1 MKIVLTGAS
10 GFLGGW
16 LINDFLD
23 KSYDI
28 TVLRS
33 TKNKLYYQTDSQYFI
48 KEYYKY
54 CREEKLDLLDYSSVE
69 KLIKEIKPDV
79 VVHMA
84 AIGDINLTREN
95 PKNTYEVSSN
105 STLNLLESI
114 RIHSPNTIFLSHT
127 TDKIYS
133 NNLVPFKEN
142 MKFNPTHI
150 YEAGK
155 VSQEYLTKI
164 YSKTYGIRS
173 AIIRCGNYFGGYD
186 FNFNRIIPYTIKSVI
201 EGSKIQLRSD
211 GNFTRDFLY
220 IKDAVLIN
228 NLLIQSISD
237 NNKKFENGSAYNFS
251 LEVQISIVDLI
262 RTILKLSKSDIEIE
276 IVSNTIH
283 ETRDMLLDCGKAK
296 KELNWEPEYSLEKGL
311 LETIEYYKSYF
322 SNRK

>member
-16 LINDFLD
+16 LINDFLG

-33 TKNKLYYQTDSQYFI
+33 TKDRFYYQTDSQYSI
-48 KEYYKY
+48 KKYDKY

-127 TDKIYS
+127 TDKIYG
-133 NNLVPFKEN
+133 NNFVPFKEN

-150 YEAGK
+150 YEAAK
-155 VSQEYLTKI
+155 ISQEYLTKI
-164 YSKTYGIRS
+164 YSETYGVRS

-186 FNFNRIIPYTIKSVI
+186 FNFNRIIPYTIKSII
-201 EGSKIQLRSD
+201 EGSKIRLRSD

-220 IKDAVLIN
+220 IEDAVLIN
-228 NLLIQSISD
+228 NLLIQSINDS
-237 NNKKFENGSAYNFS
+237 NKKFENGAAYNFS
-251 LEVQISIVDLI
+251 LEVQISVIDII
-262 RTILKLSKSDIEIE
+262 RAILNLSKSDSEIE
-276 IVSNTIH
+276 IVSNTIR
-283 ETRDMLLDCGKAK
+283 ETRDMLLDCSKAK
-296 KELNWEPEYSLEKGL
+296 KELNWKPEYSLEQGL
-311 LETIEYYKSYF
+311 IKTIEFYKSYF
-322 SNRK
+322 SSRK